1 MQEFLRKI
9 LTGEQLT
16 TAEAA
21 AAMDMVMEGSATQAQ
36 VAGLLVGLRLKGERA
51 HEVVGFV
58 ESMRRHMICVE
69 IQNSNAVD
77 GCGTGG
83 DGSHSFNIS
92 TAAAIV
98 ASAAGAVVAKHGNRS
113 VSSKCGSA
121 DLLEAVGADIDP
133 GPEIV
138 ERTLKQ
144 LGFGFLFAPRF
155 HPAMKHAAPV
165 RKELGIRTVFNILGP
180 LCNPAG
186 VKRQLVGVY
195 DKRLLWL
202 VAEVL
207 AMTGSEH
214 VIVVHSED
222 GLDELSVSAPTDCVE
237 WRDGNYTES
246 RLLPTDLI
254 GREHPLGILAGG
266 EPSEN
271 VEIFKRLLSGEQGPY
286 TDASALNAGA
296 MLHVAGVSSS
306 ILDGVNMARTAIN
319 NGSASS
325 KLAQWIAASKGEVQ

>member
-1 MQEFLRKI
+1 M
-9 LTGEQLT
+9 GEHLT
-16 TAEAA
+16 TAEAS
-21 AAMDMVMEGSATQAQ
+21 AAMDLVMDGNATQAQ
-36 VAGLLVGLRLKGERA
+36 IAGLLVGLRLKGERA

-58 ESMRRHMICVE
+58 ESMRRHAIRVN
-69 IQNSNAVD
+69 IATANAVD

-83 DGSHSFNIS
+83 DGSHTFNIS

-121 DLLEAVGADIDP
+121 DVLEAAGAEIDP

-138 ERTLKQ
+138 ERTIKQ

-165 RKELGIRTVFNILGP
+165 RKELGVRTVFNILGP

-186 VKRQLVGVY
+186 VRRQLIGVY

-207 AMTGSEH
+207 AMTGSDH
-214 VIVVHSED
+214 VMVVHSHD

-237 WRDGNYTES
+237 WKNGNYAES
-246 RLLPTDLI
+246 RLLPIDLI
-254 GREHPLGILAGG
+254 GREYPNGILAGG

-271 VEIFKRLLSGEQGPY
+271 VAILKRILDGEQGPY
-286 TDASALNAGA
+286 TDATALNAGA
-296 MLHVAGVSSS
+296 MLFVAGVSSS
-306 ILDGVNMARTAIN
+306 IADGVSLARTAIT
-319 NGSASS
+319 NGAASI
-325 KLAQWIAASKGEVQ
+325 KLSQWIGAGKGEGS

>member
-1 MQEFLRKI
+1 MQEFLKKI
-9 LTGEQLT
+9 LMGEHLT
-16 TAEAA
+16 TAEAS
-21 AAMDMVMEGSATQAQ
+21 AAMDLVMDGNATQAQ
-36 VAGLLVGLRLKGERA
+36 IAGLLVGLRLKGERA

-58 ESMRRHMICVE
+58 ESMRRHAIKLN
-69 IQNSNAVD
+69 IASANAVD

-83 DGSHSFNIS
+83 DGSHTFNIS

-113 VSSKCGSA
+113 VSSRCGSA
-121 DLLEAVGADIDP
+121 DVLEAAGGEIDP
-133 GPEIV
+133 GPEVV
-138 ERTLKQ
+138 ERTIRQ

-180 LCNPAG
+180 LSNPAG
-186 VKRQLVGVY
+186 VRRQLVGVY

-207 AMTGSEH
+207 AMTGSDH
-214 VIVVHSED
+214 VMVVHSHD

-237 WRDGNYTES
+237 WKNGNYTES
-246 RLLPTDLI
+246 RLLPIDLI
-254 GREHPLGILAGG
+254 GREYPIGILAGG

-271 VEIFKRLLSGEQGPY
+271 VAILKRILDGEQGPY
-286 TDASALNAGA
+286 TDATTLNAGA
-296 MLHVAGVSSS
+296 MLFVAGVSSS
-306 ILDGVNMARTAIN
+306 VADGICLARTAIT
-319 NGSASS
+319 NGAASI
-325 KLAQWIAASKGEVQ
+325 KLSQWIGAGKGEGS